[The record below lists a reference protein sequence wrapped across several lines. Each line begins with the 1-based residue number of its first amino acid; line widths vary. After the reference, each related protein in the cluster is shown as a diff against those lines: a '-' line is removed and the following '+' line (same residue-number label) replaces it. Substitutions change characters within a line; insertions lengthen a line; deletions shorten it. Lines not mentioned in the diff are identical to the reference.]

1 MLNDTLVLLIKSSAQ
16 MSHSLQEFKVIQN
29 VLPQSQEE
37 VIARLLAEFDK
48 LPGQLQLC
56 ARYII
61 DHPHEVGLQSMRTL
75 AANAEVQPNSFVR
88 LARQLGFTGY
98 DAMRERFRDF
108 VRGGIGSSPDRLRWL
123 QQMDSKGG
131 STAIFGSMA
140 EACLQNT
147 EKMFAQQSVQDLERA
162 VDWMI
167 NARRVYVLGLGLAY
181 PLAYNFWYVARMGFD
196 HFILTPRHGSLPSD
210 DIIRMDE
217 RDCLLA
223 MTFQPY
229 RRDTLEAVKRAKQ
242 VGAKIIGVTDSSA
255 STLCREADLGLVSPT
270 HTPQF
275 FHSNSAVTALLESL
289 CALLVVRG
297 GETASSS
304 VEAFHSARW
313 EENIYDES

>member
-1 MLNDTLVLLIKSSAQ
+1 MSQASENVTVIESS
-16 MSHSLQEFKVIQN
+16 
-29 VLPQSQEE
+29 LPQSQEE
-37 VIARLLAEFDK
+37 VIARLLTEFDT

-56 ARYII
+56 ARYVI

-75 AANAEVQPNSFVR
+75 ATNAEVHPNSFVR
-88 LARQLGFTGY
+88 LARHFGFDGY
-98 DAMRERFRDF
+98 EAMRERFRDF
-108 VRGGIGSSPDRLRWL
+108 VRGGVGSSPDRVRWL
-123 QQMDSKGG
+123 QEMDREGG
-131 STAIFGSMA
+131 STAVFGSMA
-140 EACLQNT
+140 EACLDNT
-147 EKMFAQQSVQDLERA
+147 EKMFEQQSVQDLERA

-196 HFILTPRHGSLPSD
+196 HFMLSPRHGSLPSD

-229 RRDTLEAVKRAKQ
+229 RRDTLAAVRQAKKR
-242 VGAKIIGVTDSSA
+242 GAKVIGVTDSNA
-255 STLCREADLGLVSPT
+255 ATLCREADLGLVSPT

-297 GETASSS
+297 GEAASSA

>member
-1 MLNDTLVLLIKSSAQ
+1 
-16 MSHSLQEFKVIQN
+16 MSHISPELKVTES

-37 VIARLLAEFDK
+37 VIARLLDGFED

-61 DHPHEVGLQSMRTL
+61 DHPHEIGLQSMRTL

-88 LARQLGFTGY
+88 LARQLGFEGY
-98 DAMRERFRDF
+98 DALRERFRDF
-108 VRGGIGSSPDRLRWL
+108 VRGGIGSSPDRVRWL
-123 QQMDSKGG
+123 QQMDREGG

-140 EACLQNT
+140 AACLENT

-162 VDWMI
+162 VDLMI

-196 HFILTPRHGSLPSD
+196 HFVLTPRHGSLPSD
-210 DIIRMDE
+210 DLIRMDE

-229 RRDTLEAVKRAKQ
+229 RRDTLAAVQRAKQ
-242 VGAKIIGVTDSSA
+242 AGAKVIGVTDSSA
-255 STLCREADLGLVSPT
+255 AALCREADLGLVSPT

-297 GETASSS
+297 GDEASAA

>member
-1 MLNDTLVLLIKSSAQ
+1 
-16 MSHSLQEFKVIQN
+16 MSHGTRNFKVIKN

-37 VIARLLAEFDK
+37 VIARLLADFDE

-56 ARYII
+56 ARYLI

-75 AANAEVQPNSFVR
+75 ASNAEVQPNSFVR
-88 LARQLGFTGY
+88 LARHLGFEGY
-98 DAMRERFRDF
+98 DALRERFRDF
-108 VRGGIGSSPDRLRWL
+108 VRGGTGSTPDRVRWL
-123 QQMDSKGG
+123 QQMDRKGG
-131 STAIFGSMA
+131 SAAIFGSMA
-140 EACLQNT
+140 ESCLENT
-147 EKMFAQQSVQDLERA
+147 EKMFAQQSIADLDRA
-162 VDWMI
+162 VDLMI

-196 HFILTPRHGSLPSD
+196 HFILTPRHGSLPTD

-229 RRDTLEAVKRAKQ
+229 RRDTLAAVQRARKT
-242 VGAKIIGVTDSSA
+242 GAKIIGVTDSSA
-255 STLCREADLGLVSPT
+255 ASLCREADIGLVSPT
-270 HTPQF
+270 HTAQF

-297 GETASSS
+297 GDAASQA
-304 VEAFHSARW
+304 VDAFHQARW

>member
-1 MLNDTLVLLIKSSAQ
+1 
-16 MSHSLQEFKVIQN
+16 MSHISPELKVIES

-37 VIARLLAEFDK
+37 VIARLLDGFED

-61 DHPHEVGLQSMRTL
+61 DHPHEIGLQSMRTL

-88 LARQLGFTGY
+88 LARQLGFEGY
-98 DAMRERFRDF
+98 DALRERFRDF
-108 VRGGIGSSPDRLRWL
+108 VRGGIGSSPDRVRWL
-123 QQMDSKGG
+123 QQMDREGG

-140 EACLQNT
+140 AACLENT

-162 VDWMI
+162 VDLMI

-196 HFILTPRHGSLPSD
+196 HFVLTPRHGSLPSD
-210 DIIRMDE
+210 DLIRMDE

-229 RRDTLEAVKRAKQ
+229 RRDTLAAVQRAKQ
-242 VGAKIIGVTDSSA
+242 AGAKVIGVTDSSA
-255 STLCREADLGLVSPT
+255 AALCREADLGLVSPT

-297 GETASSS
+297 GDEASAA

>member
-1 MLNDTLVLLIKSSAQ
+1 
-16 MSHSLQEFKVIQN
+16 MSHSTNNLSLIESG
-29 VLPQSQEE
+29 LPQSQEQIVE
-37 VIARLLAEFDK
+37 RLLADFDA

-75 AANAEVQPNSFVR
+75 AASAEVQPNSFVR
-88 LARQLGFTGY
+88 LARHLGFEGY

-108 VRGGIGSSPDRLRWL
+108 VRGGSGSTPDRVRWL
-123 QQMDSKGG
+123 QQMDRSGG
-131 STAIFGSMA
+131 SAAIFGSMA
-140 EACLQNT
+140 EACLENT
-147 EKMFAQQSVQDLERA
+147 EKMFAQQSVSELEQAADL
-162 VDWMI
+162 MI
-167 NARRVYVLGLGLAY
+167 ASRRVYVLGLGLAY

-217 RDCLLA
+217 RDCLVA

-229 RRDTLEAVKRAKQ
+229 RSDTLAAVQRARKM
-242 VGAKIIGVTDSSA
+242 GAKVIGVTDSSA
-255 STLCREADLGLVSPT
+255 ASLCREADIGLVSPT

-297 GETASSS
+297 GDSATQA

>member
-1 MLNDTLVLLIKSSAQ
+1 MSQITENLTVIESS
-16 MSHSLQEFKVIQN
+16 
-29 VLPQSQEE
+29 LPQSQEE
-37 VIARLLAEFDK
+37 VIARLLTEFDT

-56 ARYII
+56 ARYVI

-75 AANAEVQPNSFVR
+75 ATNAEVHPNSFVR
-88 LARQLGFTGY
+88 LARHFGFDGY
-98 DAMRERFRDF
+98 EAMRERFRDF
-108 VRGGIGSSPDRLRWL
+108 VRGGVGSSPDRVRWL
-123 QQMDSKGG
+123 QEMDREGG
-131 STAIFGSMA
+131 STAVFGSMA
-140 EACLQNT
+140 EACLDNT
-147 EKMFAQQSVQDLERA
+147 EKMFEQQSVQDLERA

-196 HFILTPRHGSLPSD
+196 HFMLSPRHGSLPSD

-229 RRDTLEAVKRAKQ
+229 RRDTLAAVRQAKKR
-242 VGAKIIGVTDSSA
+242 GAKVIGVTDSNA
-255 STLCREADLGLVSPT
+255 ATLCREADLGLVSPT

-297 GETASSS
+297 GEAASSA

>member
-1 MLNDTLVLLIKSSAQ
+1 MSRKLNNLKLVEAD
-16 MSHSLQEFKVIQN
+16 
-29 VLPQSQEE
+29 LPQSQEA
-37 VIARLLAEFDK
+37 VIERLLAEFDD

-75 AANAEVQPNSFVR
+75 AQHAEVQPNSFVR
-88 LARQLGFTGY
+88 LARHLGFDGY
-98 DAMRERFRDF
+98 EAMRERFRDF
-108 VRGGIGSSPDRLRWL
+108 VRGGSGTNPDRVHWL
-123 QQMDSKGG
+123 QAMDRQGG

-140 EACLQNT
+140 EACLENT
-147 EKMFAQQSVQDLERA
+147 EKMFAQQSIEDLDRA
-162 VDWMI
+162 VELMI
-167 NARRVYVLGLGLAY
+167 DARRVFVLGLGLAY

-196 HFILTPRHGSLPSD
+196 HFILSPRHGSLPSD

-217 RDCLLA
+217 RDILLA

-229 RRDTLEAVKRAKQ
+229 RRDTLAAVAQAKQ
-242 VGAKIIGVTDSSA
+242 RGARVIGVTDSSA
-255 STLCREADLGLVSPT
+255 STLCREADIGLVSPT

-275 FHSNSAVTALLESL
+275 FHSNAAVTALLETL

-297 GETASSS
+297 GDAASDA
-304 VEAFHSARW
+304 VDAFHSARW

>member
-1 MLNDTLVLLIKSSAQ
+1 MEPKLSTIATG
-16 MSHSLQEFKVIQN
+16 
-29 VLPQSQEE
+29 LPQSQEE
-37 VIARLLAEFDK
+37 VLERLLTEFDD

-56 ARYII
+56 ARHII

-75 AANAEVQPNSFVR
+75 AQEADVHPNSFVR
-88 LARQLGFTGY
+88 LARHLGFDGY
-98 DAMRERFRDF
+98 EALRERFRDF
-108 VRGGIGSSPDRLRWL
+108 VRGGIGSSPDRVRWL
-123 QQMDSKGG
+123 QEMDRKGG
-131 STAIFGSMA
+131 STAVFGSMA
-140 EACLQNT
+140 EACLDNT
-147 EKMFAQQSVQDLERA
+147 EKMFEQQSVQDLDRA

-167 NARRVYVLGLGLAY
+167 DARRVYVLGLGLAY

-196 HFILTPRHGSLPSD
+196 HFILSPRHGSLPSD

-229 RRDTLEAVKRAKQ
+229 RRDTLAAVRQAKKRGSK
-242 VGAKIIGVTDSSA
+242 VIGITDSNA
-255 STLCREADLGLVSPT
+255 ATLCREADLGLVSPT

-297 GETASSS
+297 GEAASTA

>member
-1 MLNDTLVLLIKSSAQ
+1 MAAG
-16 MSHSLQEFKVIQN
+16 
-29 VLPQSQEE
+29 LPHSQEE
-37 VIARLLAEFDK
+37 VLERLLAEFEE

-75 AANAEVQPNSFVR
+75 AQDADVHPNSFVR
-88 LARQLGFTGY
+88 LARHLGFDGY
-98 DAMRERFRDF
+98 EAMRERFRDF
-108 VRGGIGSSPDRLRWL
+108 VRGGVGSSPDRVRWL
-123 QQMDSKGG
+123 QEMDRKGG
-131 STAIFGSMA
+131 STAVFGSMA
-140 EACLQNT
+140 EACLDNT
-147 EKMFAQQSVQDLERA
+147 EKMFAQQSIKDLERA
-162 VDWMI
+162 VEWMLK
-167 NARRVYVLGLGLAY
+167 ARRVYVLGLGLAY

-196 HFILTPRHGSLPSD
+196 HFILSPRHGSLPTD

-229 RRDTLEAVKRAKQ
+229 RRDTLAAVRQAKKR
-242 VGAKIIGVTDSSA
+242 GARIIGITDSSA

-275 FHSNSAVTALLESL
+275 FHSNTAVTALLESL

-297 GETASSS
+297 GDAANAA

>member
-1 MLNDTLVLLIKSSAQ
+1 MTTHKLEVIDTA
-16 MSHSLQEFKVIQN
+16 
-29 VLPQSQEE
+29 LPQSQEE
-37 VIARLLAEFDK
+37 VIERLLTEFDE

-75 AANAEVQPNSFVR
+75 AQAAEVHPNSFVR
-88 LARQLGFTGY
+88 LARQLGFDGY

-108 VRGGIGSSPDRLRWL
+108 VRGGVGSSPDRVRWL
-123 QQMDSKGG
+123 QEMGRKGG

-140 EACLQNT
+140 EACLDNT
-147 EKMFAQQSVQDLERA
+147 EKMFAQQSIPDLERA

-167 NARRVYVLGLGLAY
+167 GARRVYVLGLGLAY

-196 HFILTPRHGSLPSD
+196 HFILSPRHGSLPSD

-217 RDCLLA
+217 RDCLIA

-229 RRDTLEAVKRAKQ
+229 RRDTLAAVRQAKQ
-242 VGAKIIGVTDSSA
+242 KGAKVIGVTDSNA

-297 GETASSS
+297 GEAASQS

>member
-1 MLNDTLVLLIKSSAQ
+1 MQRDFSVV
-16 MSHSLQEFKVIQN
+16 EPG
-29 VLPQSQEE
+29 LPQSQEE
-37 VIARLLAEFDK
+37 VLARLLTAFDE

-75 AANAEVQPNSFVR
+75 ASNAEVHPNSFVR
-88 LARQLGFTGY
+88 LARHLGFDGY
-98 DAMRERFRDF
+98 EALRERFRDF
-108 VRGGIGSSPDRLRWL
+108 VRGGIGSSPDRVRWL
-123 QQMDSKGG
+123 QEMDRKGG
-131 STAIFGSMA
+131 STAVFGSMA
-140 EACLQNT
+140 EACLENT
-147 EKMFAQQSVQDLERA
+147 EKMFEQQSMQDLERA

-196 HFILTPRHGSLPSD
+196 HFILSPRHGSLPSD

-217 RDCLLA
+217 RDCLMA

-229 RRDTLEAVKRAKQ
+229 RRDTLAAVRQAKKA
-242 VGAKIIGVTDSSA
+242 GAKVIGVTDSNA
-255 STLCREADLGLVSPT
+255 ATLCREADLGLVSPT

-275 FHSNSAVTALLESL
+275 FHSNSAVTALLETL

-297 GETASSS
+297 GKAASDA

>member
-1 MLNDTLVLLIKSSAQ
+1 
-16 MSHSLQEFKVIQN
+16 MSHSSPSFTVIEN
-29 VLPQSQEE
+29 ALPQSQEE
-37 VIARLLAEFDK
+37 VIARLLADFEQ

-56 ARYII
+56 ARFII

-88 LARQLGFTGY
+88 LARHLGFDGY
-98 DAMRERFRDF
+98 EAMRERFRDF
-108 VRGGIGSSPDRLRWL
+108 VRGGIGSTPDRVRWL
-123 QQMDSKGG
+123 RQLDRKGG
-131 STAIFGSMA
+131 SAAIFGSMA
-140 EACLQNT
+140 EACLDNT
-147 EKMFAQQSVQDLERA
+147 EKMFAQQSVAQLERA
-162 VDWMI
+162 VDMMI
-167 NARRVYVLGLGLAY
+167 DARRVYVLGLGLAY

-196 HFILTPRHGSLPSD
+196 HFVLTPRHGSLPSD

-229 RRDTLEAVKRAKQ
+229 RRDTLAAVQRARRT
-242 VGAKIIGVTDSSA
+242 GAKIIGITDSNA
-255 STLCREADLGLVSPT
+255 ATLCREADIGLVAPT
-270 HTPQF
+270 HTPQY

-297 GETASSS
+297 GEDASNA